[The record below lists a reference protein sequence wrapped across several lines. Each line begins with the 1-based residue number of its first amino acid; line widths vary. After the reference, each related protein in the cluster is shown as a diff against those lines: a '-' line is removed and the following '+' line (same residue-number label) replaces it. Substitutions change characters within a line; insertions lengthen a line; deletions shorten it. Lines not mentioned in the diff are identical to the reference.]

1 MCDIYLYEV
10 PLCLYKLN
18 KECVHQGL
26 IFVDQSTGQKMY
38 VELVFSVNEKDKK
51 VFQDFEYGN
60 MYEKKMFTIIINYKY
75 KKQYDH
81 IKAKYPDIVS
91 CNKIGTVKYNC
102 SDMYNNLKAFIS
114 QYVKTHYIYDIEPAK
129 MMIPPL
135 TNCQQFVKD
144 IRKYYGF

>member
-1 MCDIYLYEV
+1 MSDVYLYEV

-38 VELVFSVNEKDKK
+38 VELVFSVNETDKK

-81 IKAKYPDIVS
+81 IKAKY
-91 CNKIGTVKYNC
+91 

-114 QYVKTHYIYDIEPAK
+114 EYIKTHYIYVIEPAK
-129 MMIPPL
+129 MMVPPL